1 MTGVA
6 RAIAERKTFGKRS
19 WRVATRR
26 QSLSLTKMILT
37 APAQGIAKQCPVY
50 GRPRGCKRFF
60 DFGNSIAVEFLR
72 VSGLWLR
79 PSMPRALMVSSRNR
93 SKTRGRSTSY
103 SGHYWFSHS

>member
-1 MTGVA
+1 MSEEN
-6 RAIAERKTFGKRS
+6 IALIVDHVSLPRGAAKGK
-19 WRVATRR
+19 
-26 QSLSLTKMILT
+26 
-37 APAQGIAKQCPVY
+37 CPVY